1 MTKQINIAH
10 ANYQSNLFNNDSQDY
25 NTSKRFWK
33 YIKSLKKDQ
42 LGVTALVSNGRTV
55 ISSFEKASILNNH
68 FYSVFTK
75 EDLTNIPEFDQ
86 QEYPTMS

>member
-1 MTKQINIAH
+1 VTKQINIAH

-55 ISSFEKASILNNH
+55 TSSFEKASILNNH